1 MPNARGGVP
10 WGGAFTHPASRYC
23 GAEPKCCGA
32 EDDVGSREG
41 WRFAGRRA
49 VRGEESAQA
58 MGVGVTPNGAR
69 LAAPPS
75 AAVSTQMP
83 FSCTATLCSQ

>member
-1 MPNARGGVP
+1 MSSRALSRRFGTFVAARRDSSALRMDAERAQ
-10 WGGAFTHPASRYC
+10 WGALGRSLHAPR
-23 GAEPKCCGA
+23 EPLL
-32 EDDVGSREG
+32 RH
-41 WRFAGRRA
+41 
-49 VRGEESAQA
+49 GEESAQA

-69 LAAPPS
+69 AAAPPS